1 MLAQI
6 LEKQQ
11 QKVQL
16 YQKTASILAQI
27 SEISEKPPRK
37 VRLDFK
43 ILDLAQIPRR
53 QESQWLS
60 QRQR

>member
-16 YQKTASILAQI
+16 YQKTASILAL
-27 SEISEKPPRK
+27 ISEKPPRK